1 MKKESAGERIRSR
14 RKTLKLTQQ
23 VVASGIGVSHVA
35 VSQWEK
41 DETVPRGE
49 NLLRL
54 AELLQCTA
62 AWIIDG
68 DGEVFAAPLRVSDVS
83 TLPLISLTQ
92 AAEWLQE
99 QRLVI
104 QQQATR
110 FLYSDIKLSDRALAI
125 TLEDSAMQPDYR
137 PGDTLI
143 FDPAVVPQPGDVVL
157 ARVNGV
163 VQVRIYRLLAEQ
175 HDEQIFSLRPLN
187 EDFPT
192 LLSSE
197 KKIELIGTL
206 LEMRRYRETSA
217 TQKTR

>member
-1 MKKESAGERIRSR
+1 MMKKESAGERIRSR
-14 RKTLKLTQQ
+14 RKALKLTQL

-68 DGEVFAAPLRVSDVS
+68 DGEVFAAPLNVSDVS
-83 TLPLISLTQ
+83 ALPLITLAQ
-92 AAEWLQE
+92 ATAWMQE
-99 QRLVI
+99 QRLLI

-110 FLYSDIKLSDRALAI
+110 FLYSDSRLSESALAI
-125 TLEDSAMQPDYR
+125 TLEDAAMQPDYR

-143 FDPAVVPQPGDVVL
+143 FDPAVNPQPGDVVL
-157 ARVNGV
+157 ALINGV
-163 VQVRIYRLLAEQ
+163 AQVRIYRLMAEQ

-187 EDFPT
+187 DDFPAQT
-192 LLSSE
+192 SSE
-197 KKIELIGTL
+197 KKIELIGTMM
-206 LEMRRYRETSA
+206 EMRRYRA
-217 TQKTR
+217 R

>member
-14 RKTLKLTQQ
+14 RKALKLTQL

-68 DGEVFAAPLRVSDVS
+68 EGEVFTAPLNVSDVS
-83 TLPLISLTQ
+83 ALPLITLAQ
-92 AAEWLQE
+92 AVAWMQE
-99 QRLVI
+99 QRLLI
-104 QQQATR
+104 QQQAIR
-110 FLYSDIKLSDRALAI
+110 FLYSDSRLSESALAI
-125 TLEDSAMQPDYR
+125 TLEDNAMQPDYR

-143 FDPAVVPQPGDVVL
+143 FDPAVDPQPGDVVL
-157 ARVNGV
+157 AHINGV
-163 VQVRIYRLLAEQ
+163 AQVRIYRLMAEQ

-187 EDFPT
+187 DDFPAQT
-192 LLSSE
+192 SSE
-197 KKIELIGTL
+197 KKIELIGTMM
-206 LEMRRYRETSA
+206 EMRRYRA
-217 TQKTR
+217 R